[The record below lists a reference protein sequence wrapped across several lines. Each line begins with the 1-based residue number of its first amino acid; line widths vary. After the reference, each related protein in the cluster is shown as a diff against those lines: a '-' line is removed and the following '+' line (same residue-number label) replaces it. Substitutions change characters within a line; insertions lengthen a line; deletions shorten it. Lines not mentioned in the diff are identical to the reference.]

1 EARENASLAFDIST
15 EDKKGLD
22 FILWDLAQNEFLSES
37 SHLAELIQGYFESN
51 TKNPRGLNQ
60 AGFYVLKGNYM
71 PAVLV
76 EAAFLSN
83 KEEEKLLKTADF
95 RKKIAKNIFNGI
107 KKFLSDYEKK
117 NQ

>member
-1 EARENASLAFDIST
+1 
-15 EDKKGLD
+15 
-22 FILWDLAQNEFLSES
+22 
-37 SHLAELIQGYFESN
+37 
-51 TKNPRGLNQ
+51 
-60 AGFYVLKGNYM
+60 M